1 MNEKGR
7 KAVRGVQAGTAD
19 RGWSLLEAE
28 ILLLLLGLFL
38 GCLSWK
44 SLKKKERTR
53 LFSKKQGVA
62 CLSIMN
68 HGIYLFFLVSSER
81 TSVLPGKSF
90 EILVILILGRNLLC
104 LAGSSLC
111 LEWVWHLLDRCEF
124 SSLNIQQNFVKSE
137 SWRVRNWKML
147 GHSCYFDRYVLVE

>member
-1 MNEKGR
+1 MKREGRRFVVYRPVRLTGAGVYWRQKFYYSSLVCFLVAFPEK
-7 KAVRGVQAGTAD
+7 A
-19 RGWSLLEAE
+19 W
-28 ILLLLLGLFL
+28 
-38 GCLSWK
+38 
-44 SLKKKERTR
+44 KKERTR

-62 CLSIMN
+62 CLFIMN